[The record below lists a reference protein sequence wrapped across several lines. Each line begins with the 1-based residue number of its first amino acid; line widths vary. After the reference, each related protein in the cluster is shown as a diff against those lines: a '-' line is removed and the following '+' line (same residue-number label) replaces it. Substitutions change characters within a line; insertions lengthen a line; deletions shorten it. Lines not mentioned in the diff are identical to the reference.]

1 MDPVLA
7 RVLVNLSALK
17 PGESIIDPFCGTGG
31 ILIEAGLCGI
41 SVNGFDMQKE
51 MVKGCK
57 KNLEEYGI
65 INYNITDKKI
75 SKISETEL
83 NSYNA
88 IVTDLPYGK
97 SSKKTEEVVNKF
109 LNVLESFDGSCVFM
123 YNESNLGDLEA
134 DFSIYVHKNLTRY
147 IYVI

>member
-17 PGESIIDPFCGTGG
+17 PGENILDPFCGTGG

-41 SVNGFDMQKE
+41 RVNGFDMQKG

-65 INYNITDKKI
+65 INYDIREKEVSKI
-75 SKISETEL
+75 SKTEL
-83 NSYNA
+83 NNYNA
-88 IVTDLPYGK
+88 IVTDLPYGQ
-97 SSKKTEEVVNKF
+97 SSKKTGKAVEEF
-109 LNVLESFDGSCVFM
+109 LNVLKSFNGACVFM